1 MNIGIFSECYKP
13 TKNGVVT
20 SIDTFRD
27 EFEKKGHRV
36 FIFAPQTPGYQ
47 NRNDAFVFR
56 FQSFRIPGQGYYP
69 IGVPFSPKIK
79 KIVGELNLDI
89 IHVQSLFPISRYGRA
104 MGRRYHIPVIMTYHT
119 LIEEYAHYVP
129 FSQNLTKK
137 ILIKLSKNFANSLDH
152 IVTPSE
158 PMKEI
163 LERDYGINTPI
174 SVIPTGIRIDEI
186 PDVPAS
192 EVRKKYLIA
201 PGKKLLFYG
210 GRIAKEK
217 NLDLLFKSFFALRKK
232 MPNVH
237 LIVAGDGPA
246 KEYYVDM
253 VDKLNLREHISFLG
267 FLERKDIYW
276 LFAGVDLFA
285 FPSMTDTQGIV
296 ILEAFAGRTPVVA
309 VNKLGPSK
317 IIIDGK
323 NGYLTKNST
332 NEFTEKIYKILKNDR
347 LRERMAEEA
356 RKRAEQ
362 FTAEKM
368 ADRMLDL
375 YKLVISQHKSS

>member
-27 EFEKKGHRV
+27 EFTKKGHRV
-36 FIFAPQTPGYQ
+36 FVFAPLTPGYKD
-47 NRNDAFVFR
+47 RNDAFVFR
-56 FQSFRIPGQGYYP
+56 FQSIRIPGQGYYP
-69 IGVPFSPKIK
+69 IGVPFSPHIK
-79 KIVGELNLDI
+79 KIVGQLDLDI

-104 MGRRYHIPVIMTYHT
+104 MAKKYKLPVIMTYHT

-129 FSQNLTKK
+129 FFQDITKK
-137 ILIKLSKNFANSLDH
+137 MIIGLSKRFANTMDH
-152 IVTPSE
+152 VVTPSE
-158 PMKEI
+158 PMKDV
-163 LERDYGINTPI
+163 LENYGITAPI

-186 PDVPAS
+186 PDVPSSA
-192 EVRKKYLIA
+192 VRKKYLIA
-201 PGKKLLFYG
+201 PNKKILFYG

-217 NLDLLFKSFFALRKK
+217 NLDLLFKSFIALRKK
-232 MPNVH
+232 MPDVH

-246 KEYYVDM
+246 KQYYLDLA
-253 VDKLNLREHISFLG
+253 DKLNLRDHITFLG
-267 FLERKDIYW
+267 FMERKNIYW
-276 LFAGVDLFA
+276 LFAGADLFA

-317 IIIDGK
+317 IINDGK
-323 NGYLTKNST
+323 NGYLTKNDVTDFS
-332 NEFTEKIYKILKNDR
+332 EKIYKILKNPK
-347 LRERMAEEA
+347 LRESMAENA

-368 ADRMLDL
+368 AERMLDL
-375 YKLVISQHKSS
+375 YKLVISQHNSF

>member
-20 SIDTFRD
+20 SIDTFRE
-27 EFEKKGHRV
+27 EFKKRGHRV
-36 FIFAPQTPGYQ
+36 FIFAPLTPGYKD
-47 NRNDAFVFR
+47 RNDAFIFR
-56 FQSFRIPGQGYYP
+56 FQSIRIPGQGYYP
-69 IGVPFSPKIK
+69 IGFPFSPRIK
-79 KIVGELNLDI
+79 KIINELNLDI

-104 MGRRYHIPVIMTYHT
+104 MGKKYNIPVIMTYHT
-119 LIEEYAHYVP
+119 LIEEYAHYIP
-129 FSQNLTKK
+129 FFQGLTKK
-137 ILIKLSKNFANSLDH
+137 IIIYLSRNFANSMKH

-163 LERDYGINTPI
+163 LEKDYGITSPI
-174 SVIPTGIRIDEI
+174 SVIPTGIRIKEI

-192 EVRKKYLIA
+192 AVKKKYMIE
-201 PGKKLLFYG
+201 PNKKLLFYG

-217 NLDLLFKSFFALRKK
+217 NLDLLFKSFFTLRKK
-232 MPNVH
+232 MPNIH

-246 KEYYVDM
+246 KEHYIDL
-253 VDKLNLREHISFLG
+253 VDKLNLRDHVSFLG
-267 FLERKDIYW
+267 FLKRKDICW

-309 VNKLGPSK
+309 VDKLGPSK
-317 IIIDGK
+317 IIINGK
-323 NGYLTKNST
+323 NGYLTKNDPQ
-332 NEFTEKIYKILKNDR
+332 EFTEKIYKILKNDQ
-347 LRERMAEEA
+347 LRERMAEAA
-356 RKRAEQ
+356 RHRAEQ
-362 FTAEKM
+362 FTASKM

-375 YKLVISQHKSS
+375 YKLVIAQHH